1 MSMLSAIK
9 LRFAAR
15 LRNKTFRRKFFRS
28 SAQEEV
34 AQQIRELRLKKN
46 MRQVDLA
53 KACKMKQ
60 SAVSRLEQANY
71 SRWTFTTLQ
80 RVAESLDARVRV
92 ILQPADEV
100 IAEYERQDAQ
110 EEELARN
117 FKRHF
122 REVPLAAQANGQAV
136 IAQRAVSVVAS
147 GETVSAVN
155 AARTKNAPEENR
167 LAGALA
173 QANQESVGLA

>member
-1 MSMLSAIK
+1 MLSAIK
-9 LRFAAR
+9 LRFSAR
-15 LRNKTFRRKFFRS
+15 LRNKLFRRKFFRL

-34 AQQIRELRLKKN
+34 AQQIRELRLKRE

-53 KACKMKQ
+53 KACHMKQ

-117 FKRHF
+117 FNQSF
-122 REVPLAAQANGQAV
+122 REVPLAAQLNGQGV
-136 IAQRAVSVVAS
+136 IAQTAVSVVRNAERGS
-147 GETVSAVN
+147 VVETDRSKLATN
-155 AARTKNAPEENR
+155 GNR
-167 LAGALA
+167 IAGVLA
-173 QANQESVGLA
+173 QDSQASIGL